1 MTCVEIVFFLV
12 TCVIKLSW
20 LLEFYYP
27 HKGKKLFVRGDGN
40 CFYRS
45 IARVVE
51 GLKPIIENTGKSGEI
66 SPGQSNENANTEELP
81 NHSMA

>member
-1 MTCVEIVFFLV
+1 MAAGILLPPQR
-12 TCVIKLSW
+12 KL
-20 LLEFYYP
+20 
-27 HKGKKLFVRGDGN
+27 KKLFVRGDGN
-40 CFYRS
+40 CFYRA

>member
-1 MTCVEIVFFLV
+1 MRVEIVFFLV

-27 HKGKKLFVRGDGN
+27 HKGKKLFVQGDGA
-40 CFYRS
+40 
-45 IARVVE
+45 IACVVE